1 MKNSLAAILALSAAA
16 AFAADETLTVIREGE
31 PTYTVGS
38 TTSTGAY
45 AEARVRADPGY
56 ATPGEYLVP
65 VVSVGVVPP
74 VQIGSEAADVLG
86 LRLGLPYASHNNV
99 EGLDV
104 ALLATDTA
112 GDLTGLQA
120 AGFYNGVGHTVRGVQ
135 VAGFLNDAKGDV
147 RGIQAAG
154 LANRAGG
161 FVEGLQMAGI
171 ANLGRDMPGLVG
183 AQVAAFYNAANTMDG
198 LQMGLLNYAGNIEGA
213 QIGFI
218 NGADDVRGFQIGL
231 FNATRRLHG
240 VQIGLSNYIEQS
252 GLQWF
257 PIINA
262 CF

>member
-1 MKNSLAAILALSAAA
+1 MKKSLAAILALSAAA

-112 GDLTGLQA
+112 GDLTGLQV
-120 AGFYNGVGHTVRGVQ
+120 AGVYNGVGHTVRGVQ

-161 FVEGLQMAGI
+161 FVEGLQVAGI

-183 AQVAAFYNAANTMDG
+183 AQVAAFYNAANTMEG

-257 PIINA
+257 PIVNA